1 MKVLIIGSGG
11 REHALAWKLKQ
22 SKKIQKLFCAPGNAG
37 MMRIAKCVNIKAN
50 DIEQLADFAV
60 DTGIN
65 LTVVGPEQPLALG
78 VVDEFK
84 RRKLKIFGPEK
95 SAARLESSKAF
106 AKEFM
111 QKYHIPTAAF
121 RIFDSLA
128 EAIGF
133 CKGIEFPTVIKV
145 DGLAAG
151 KGVMIVHNQEQ
162 AIQTLEQIFTERKFG
177 EAGLRVIIESC
188 LTGQEVSVM
197 VITDGKTY
205 LPLLPSQDHKQLLD
219 GDRGPNTGGMGAF
232 CPAEFVTET
241 VMGQINQFVLQP
253 LIAALRKEN
262 IPYRGV
268 LYAGLMLTAAGPK
281 VLEFNCRFGDPETQA
296 VLPLLKTDLMEVMR
310 ATVEG
315 RLEKMGQLEWRRG
328 SAVCVVMSSR
338 GYPGEYTTGQRIA
351 GLQDVR
357 EEGAYVFHSGT
368 ERNNNQWVTSG
379 GRVLGVMGM
388 DGNLR
393 GALAKAYR
401 IVKRIKFDGAHYRH
415 DIGFRVLGEA
425 KKEEHA

>member
-338 GYPGEYTTGQRIA
+338 GYPGEYTTCQRIA

>member
-37 MMRIAKCVNIKAN
+37 MMRIAKCVNIRAD
-50 DIEQLADFAV
+50 DIEHLAEFAS

-78 VVDEFK
+78 LADEFK
-84 RRKLKIFGPEK
+84 RHKLKVFGPEK
-95 SAARLESSKAF
+95 PGARLESSKVF

-121 RIFDSLA
+121 RVFDNLA

-151 KGVMIVHNQEQ
+151 KGVLIVRSQDQ
-162 AIQTLEQIFTERKFG
+162 AIQTLEQIFTEKKFG

-188 LTGQEVSVM
+188 LVGQEVSVM

-205 LPLLPSQDHKQLLD
+205 VPLLPSQDLKQLLD

-232 CPAEFVTET
+232 CPAEFVTEN
-241 VMGQINQFVLQP
+241 VMGQITQFVIEP
-253 LIAALRKEN
+253 TIAALRKEN
-262 IPYRGV
+262 ISYHGV

-296 VLPLLKTDLMEVMR
+296 VLPLLKTDLLEVMK

-315 RLEKMGQLEWRRG
+315 RLDKLVKLEWRRG
-328 SAVCVVMSSR
+328 SAACVIMASR
-338 GYPGEYTTGQRIA
+338 GYPGAYTTGQRIA

-368 ERNNNQWVTSG
+368 ERDNNQWITAG

-415 DIGFRVLGEA
+415 DIGFRVLGEQ
-425 KKEEHA
+425 KKEEHV

>member
-1 MKVLIIGSGG
+1 MKVLIVGSGG

-50 DIEQLADFAV
+50 DIERLAEFAA
-60 DTGIN
+60 DTGIS

-78 VVDEFK
+78 LADEFR
-84 RRKLKIFGPEK
+84 RRKLKVFGPEK
-95 SAARLESSKAF
+95 SGARLESSKVF

-121 RIFDSLA
+121 RVFDNLA

-151 KGVMIVHNQEQ
+151 KGVLIVRSKDQ
-162 AIQTLEQIFTERKFG
+162 AIQTLEQIFTEKKFG

-188 LTGQEVSVM
+188 LVGQEVSVM

-205 LPLLPSQDHKQLLD
+205 VPLLPSQDHKQLLD

-232 CPAEFVTET
+232 CPTEFVTEN
-241 VMGQINQFVLQP
+241 VMGQITQFVLEP
-253 LIAALRKEN
+253 TIAALRKEN
-262 IPYRGV
+262 ISYRGV
-268 LYAGLMLTAAGPK
+268 IYAGLMLTSAGPK
-281 VLEFNCRFGDPETQA
+281 VLEYNCRFGDPETQA
-296 VLPLLKTDLMEVMR
+296 VLPLLKTDLLEVMK

-315 RLEKMGQLEWRRG
+315 RLDKLKKLEWRRG
-328 SAVCVVMSSR
+328 SATCVVMTSR
-338 GYPGEYTTGQRIA
+338 GYPEAYTTGQRIA

-368 ERNNNQWVTSG
+368 ERDNNQWITAG

-415 DIGFRVLGEA
+415 DIGFRVLGEQ